1 MSIFV
6 AFIVVNRRWLF
17 FYASCSDQ
25 LVVWDLFQVTVLTEM
40 KWLWSLVLCH
50 LQVWI
55 EGWNSLC
62 YFCICCVGSW
72 GGTRCELD
80 IWKICRVYVV
90 VHPSTHYYPEEIER
104 MWSTLYCSVHP
115 TIVSL
120 ITSSKFHKKKRFLD
134 QNDLLVLL
142 CIVGAFWSLLVAI
155 IWRHIQNMLLS
166 SVFRCRRFCPS
177 CLSQPNANLIRQ
189 LSVLQ
194 LYVKQLYRSGFC
206 W

>member
-40 KWLWSLVLCH
+40 KGLWSLVLCH

-120 ITSSKFHKKKRFLD
+120 ITSSKFHKKKT
-134 QNDLLVLL
+134 
-142 CIVGAFWSLLVAI
+142 
-155 IWRHIQNMLLS
+155 
-166 SVFRCRRFCPS
+166 VFRPKWPFGPFMHCWGILIPASGDNLETHSKHVALFCFS
-177 CLSQPNANLIRQ
+177 L
-189 LSVLQ
+189 
-194 LYVKQLYRSGFC
+194 
-206 W
+206 